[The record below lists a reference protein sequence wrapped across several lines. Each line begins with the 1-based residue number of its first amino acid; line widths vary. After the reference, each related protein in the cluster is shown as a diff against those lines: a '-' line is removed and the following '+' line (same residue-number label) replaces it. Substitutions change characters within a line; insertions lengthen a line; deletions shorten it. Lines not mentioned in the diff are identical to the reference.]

1 MRTEVQKHI
10 RYLYH
15 CDFCGEVFN
24 DRAECEMH
32 EERVHKRK
40 KTVNLNELYNKL
52 IEAEKSRG
60 ISDDKLMAGNRDI
73 RTDVLGWELSK
84 GIPMCPASIVIN
96 ILKRLSCEGVD
107 LTKEEVKIECSF

>member
-52 IEAEKSRG
+52 VEAEKNRG
-60 ISDDKLMAGNRDI
+60 ISDDKLMERNRDI
-73 RTDVLGWELSK
+73 RTDLIGLELAK